1 MNNSCETVLSILL
14 PVRNEGIN
22 LKIML
27 KILRAVVEEPHE
39 VIVIHDTVDDDSVPV
54 VREIQKTYPE
64 LFLVH
69 NTLGRGVVNAVKTGV
84 ESAKGKYILIF
95 AADEVGPVLAIE
107 DMISLMN
114 DGCDFVSCTR
124 YANGGRRLGGSLIGG
139 ILSRIA
145 NRLFYSFCG
154 SPFTDATTGIKM
166 FRRDVFHRLNL
177 ECRPIGWAVA
187 FEMAIKA
194 QYVGLSLGEVPI
206 ISIDRL
212 YGGESTFRLGPWV
225 KEYSRW
231 FLWGF
236 RHYRK
241 VGGDRS
247 VIKIKIPDYYR

>member
-1 MNNSCETVLSILL
+1 MSEITLSILL

-39 VIVIHDTVDDDSVPV
+39 VIVIHDTANDDSIPV
-54 VREIQKTYPE
+54 VREVQKNYPE

-69 NTLGRGVVNAVKTGV
+69 NTLGRGVVNAIKAGV

-107 DMISLMN
+107 DMISLMDDN
-114 DGCDFVSCTR
+114 CDFVSCTR
-124 YANGGRRLGGSLIGG
+124 YAHGGRRLGGSWIGG
-139 ILSRIA
+139 FLSRSA
-145 NRLFYSFCG
+145 NRLFHCLSR
-154 SPFTDATTGIKM
+154 SPFSDATTGIKM
-166 FRRDVFHRLNL
+166 FRRDVFHKLNL

-194 QYVGLSLGEVPI
+194 QHMGLRLGEVPI
-206 ISIDRL
+206 VSIDRL

-225 KEYSRW
+225 GEYSRW
-231 FLWGF
+231 FFWGL
-236 RHYRK
+236 RRSWMT
-241 VGGDRS
+241 GGARPM
-247 VIKIKIPDYYR
+247 I